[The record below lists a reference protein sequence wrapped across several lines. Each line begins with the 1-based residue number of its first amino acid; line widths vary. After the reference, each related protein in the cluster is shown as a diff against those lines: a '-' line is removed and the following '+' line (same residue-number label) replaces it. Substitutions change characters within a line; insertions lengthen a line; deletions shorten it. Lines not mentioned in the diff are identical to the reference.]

1 MTGLI
6 GQVGLGRRDG
16 GNGGDGGDGKGSRGG
31 DLASGGIGLHAKTCT
46 GRSGLGMTSL
56 IDGVGFGRR
65 DGGDIRD
72 SGGNS
77 AMVVSEE
84 VCGGMVVAE
93 SVPAIVRVFGSHPG

>member
-6 GQVGLGRRDG
+6 
-16 GNGGDGGDGKGSRGG
+16 
-31 DLASGGIGLHAKTCT
+31 
-46 GRSGLGMTSL
+46 
-56 IDGVGFGRR
+56 DGVWFGRR
-65 DGGDIRD
+65 DGGDIGD

-77 AMVVSEE
+77 VMGVCEE

>member
-1 MTGLI
+1 MTG
-6 GQVGLGRRDG
+6 
-16 GNGGDGGDGKGSRGG
+16 
-31 DLASGGIGLHAKTCT
+31 
-46 GRSGLGMTSL
+46 L

-65 DGGDIRD
+65 DGGDIGD

-77 AMVVSEE
+77 AMVISKE